1 MKHGTTCAWKERSK
15 YEGGFVKQATAKSV
29 LRPVFCCVLP
39 ASQPLIATFVLCSL
53 AFAQGSHDVQE
64 LVRRAVG
71 NEQGSPFLAK
81 ECTYQYHRLVSGRH
95 ETLQMIKTND
105 LIVGKV
111 VRIDNAPVS
120 KDEQQKENDELR
132 RLLHDSGAQQ
142 QQRKRQQ
149 RFEHYIRELIQALP
163 QAFRYTETETE
174 VAADGARLIHLTFQP
189 APGFQPA
196 SADLEVMRGL
206 SGVMV
211 IDDQRKRIVK
221 LDAHLFRDVDFGW
234 GILIHLNKGGNLLL
248 EREPTSPPGA
258 NILVLTVNIDGR
270 ILLFKKLGIHWSF
283 DHFAWFDRDL
293 DLASAVSLLTAPDMA
308 GSITGVRSH

>member
-1 MKHGTTCAWKERSK
+1 MKQWHNLCLERALK
-15 YEGGFVKQATAKSV
+15 VRGGFVKRSTAKAVLGRVFGSV
-29 LRPVFCCVLP
+29 LVAPR
-39 ASQPLIATFVLCSL
+39 PLIATFILSSL
-53 AFAQGSHDVQE
+53 AFAQGSHDTQD
-64 LVRRAVG
+64 LVRQAVG
-71 NEQGSPFLAK
+71 NEQTTPFLAK
-81 ECTYQYHRLVSGRH
+81 ECTYQYHRLVSGKH

-105 LIVGKV
+105 LIVGKI

-120 KDEQQKENDELR
+120 KDEEQKENNELR
-132 RLLHDSGAQQ
+132 RLLHDSSAQQ

-149 RFEHYIRELIQALP
+149 RFDHYIRELIQSLP
-163 QAFRYTETETE
+163 QAFRYTETDTE

-189 APGFQPA
+189 APDFHPA

-234 GILIHLNKGGNLLL
+234 GLLVQLNKGGNLLL

-258 NILVLTVNIDGR
+258 NVLALTMNIEGR
-270 ILLFKKLGIHWSF
+270 ILLFKKLEIHWSF
-283 DHFAWFDRDL
+283 DHFAWFDRPMDL
-293 DLASAVSLLTAPDMA
+293 RSAVTLLTAPDRA
-308 GSITGVRSH
+308 GSISGLRSH